1 MTFTLVPYLSV
12 WAPSNSRHQFSY
24 LLLLV
29 ILSITVRCL
38 GRLYSIVWSA
48 CSLINIGANGQTWGQ
63 AVEETRMPSTPFLCL
78 DKCERGLSGADV
90 GSYLLPPKLLSSTGG
105 FRTVRQTGKP
115 EVRAPAAPVPRGVAV
130 TYTRPLHSVG
140 SSSLSSSRTGPWA
153 WFTPQSVCI
162 RDNWEAIWL
171 SFRCRGMN
179 VVFWG
184 ILQLFVSCLL
194 SPDKWSHFSSAW
206 SLLERT
212 RIQALKFALTVWKHM
227 SCWPWIGHLE
237 DSSRFKTC

>member
-1 MTFTLVPYLSV
+1 MVRLGARRLRKPGCRRLLSCV
-12 WAPSNSRHQFSY
+12 WTSVNAVF
-24 LLLLV
+24 
-29 ILSITVRCL
+29 L
-38 GRLYSIVWSA
+38 GQMWDHIS
-48 CSLINIGANGQTWGQ
+48 C
-63 AVEETRMPSTPFLCL
+63 
-78 DKCERGLSGADV
+78 
-90 GSYLLPPKLLSSTGG
+90 PPKLLSSTGG

-115 EVRAPAAPVPRGVAV
+115 EVRAPAAPVPPGVAV
-130 TYTRPLHSVG
+130 TYTRLLHSVG

-153 WFTPQSVCI
+153 WFTPQSVCT